1 MIRKPI
7 VGVMGASAPDAA
19 TYEQAREVGRLIAAG
34 GALLLCGGRGGVM
47 EAAARGARERGGRSI
62 GILPY
67 APGEGA
73 ANRFVDCAVFTGLGD
88 GRNYVNACTSD
99 VLIALRGGA
108 GTLSE
113 IALALKIG
121 VPVVFL
127 DAWDFLAAQPPLSAT
142 PTASARSPREA
153 VAAAFKLARFTPG
166 GPFAAPFAYPALP
179 DQAAARE
186 QLRRFLVEDAERPA
200 AAAPAPLPPPGRRDG
215 RC

>member
-7 VGVMGASAPDAA
+7 VGVVGGGAPDAA
-19 TYEQAREVGRLIAAG
+19 TYEQARGVGRLIGAG

-47 EAAARGARERGGRSI
+47 EAAARGAREGGGRSI

-67 APGEGA
+67 APGEGE

-99 VLIALRGGA
+99 VVIALRGGA

-127 DAWDFLAAQPPLSAT
+127 DAWDFLAAQPPLGET
-142 PTASARSPREA
+142 PTASARSPPDA

-179 DQAAARE
+179 HH
-186 QLRRFLVEDAERPA
+186 
-200 AAAPAPLPPPGRRDG
+200 AAPREPLPPLLPAVPMRPS
-215 RC
+215 

>member
-7 VGVMGASAPDAA
+7 VGVVGGGAPDAA
-19 TYEQAREVGRLIAAG
+19 TYEQAREVGRLVAAA

-47 EAAARGARERGGRSI
+47 EAAARGAREGGGRSI

-67 APGEGA
+67 APGEGE

-88 GRNYVNACTSD
+88 GRNYVNARASD
-99 VLIALRGGA
+99 VLITLRGGA
-108 GTLSE
+108 GMLSE

-127 DAWDFLAAQPPLSAT
+127 DAWEALAAEPALGAT
-142 PTASARSPREA
+142 PTAAAHSPQAA
-153 VAAAFKLARFTPG
+153 VAAAFELIGFTPG

-186 QLRRFLVEDAERPA
+186 QLRRFVVEETERA
-200 AAAPAPLPPPGRRDG
+200 AAAAEPTEPLPPGRREP
-215 RC
+215 